1 MLSVNHVSKTFA
13 SGFFGTHRACALDDV
28 SLQVGSGE
36 IFGLVGGSGS
46 GKTMLSRIIAGLL
59 QADSGSVVFE
69 GIDLTR
75 LGKSQWKDVRASL
88 QMVFQNP
95 QKTFNPRFTVR
106 QCCAEPL
113 RLYGL
118 AATPAEEERM
128 IASML
133 ERVEV
138 SLDQLDKYPHEISG
152 GQAQRVAIARALALK
167 PKLLIC
173 DEPTSMLD
181 ISVQAQVV
189 SLLRSINAE
198 EGTSL
203 LFITH
208 DIDVVRHLCHRVAVL
223 NAGRVEEQGS
233 VEEVLSAPKIPFVK
247 ELVSSAL

>member
-1 MLSVNHVSKTFA
+1 
-13 SGFFGTHRACALDDV
+13 
-28 SLQVGSGE
+28 
-36 IFGLVGGSGS
+36 
-46 GKTMLSRIIAGLL
+46 
-59 QADSGSVVFE
+59 
-69 GIDLTR
+69 
-75 LGKSQWKDVRASL
+75 
-88 QMVFQNP
+88 
-95 QKTFNPRFTVR
+95 
-106 QCCAEPL
+106 
-113 RLYGL
+113 
-118 AATPAEEERM
+118 M

-133 ERVEV
+133 ERVGV

-152 GQAQRVAIARALALK
+152 GQGPARRHRARPRPEAEA
-167 PKLLIC
+167 LIC

-233 VEEVLSAPKIPFVK
+233 VEEVLSAPKTPFVK